1 MIAETTT
8 ILDKTRELCEA
19 IVGDSEFR
27 QMQGDIERFLLD
39 EPSKLQYQSVHEQG
53 EALHHKQQAGVE
65 LSRTEIQNFESARD
79 ALFEN
84 ETVRD
89 FMAAQQGIEQLQK
102 EIRAQIGLTVEL
114 GRVPNEEELAQATAG
129 GCCGGG
135 GGGGCGCA

>member
-53 EALHHKQQAGVE
+53 EHCIIS
-65 LSRTEIQNFESARD
+65 SRPGWN
-79 ALFEN
+79 
-84 ETVRD
+84 
-89 FMAAQQGIEQLQK
+89 
-102 EIRAQIGLTVEL
+102 
-114 GRVPNEEELAQATAG
+114 
-129 GCCGGG
+129 
-135 GGGGCGCA
+135 